1 MGEAHCKMR
10 DDKSGGKKAFITSM
24 LTLGACISIWL
35 SEDSFLSKITIFF
48 YTNKKCINR
57 TRMIGLD
64 GITRVIQLINQLS
77 LLFRALTQW

>member
-1 MGEAHCKMR
+1 
-10 DDKSGGKKAFITSM
+10 M
-24 LTLGACISIWL
+24 LTLGACIFIWL
-35 SEDSFLSKITIFF
+35 SEEDNDLF

-77 LLFRALTQW
+77 LLFRVLTQW